1 MTDQHEID
9 RWHDDGGPALPE
21 DDGLVTQWWPDVR
34 NETFVVRVSTEDD
47 LVDWDDLEGIDVDD
61 DYALV
66 DAEATVLVDGGE
78 WINSLFY
85 SDYQDA
91 GDDDDRVTVDIPPS
105 VTGLWSQ
112 LSAPDRF
119 DIFADDDNGRDF

>member
-9 RWHDDGGPALPE
+9 RWHDDGGPVFEPPVASVIQSEVADWDEYL
-21 DDGLVTQWWPDVR
+21 
-34 NETFVVRVSTEDD
+34 S
-47 LVDWDDLEGIDVDD
+47 DWDDFGDIDVDD

-112 LSAPDRF
+112 LSAADRF